1 MDSFMDSIV
10 SFIQSNPVIVIVIAL
25 GLLFFIYRKPKLF
38 FSLLGLGLLLAGL
51 LYLIMNLAS
60 SGSEKKKSL
69 THEEEESDTN
79 H

>member
-10 SFIQSNPVIVIVIAL
+10 SFIQNNPVIVIVIAL

-51 LYLIMNLAS
+51 LYLIMNLAG

-69 THEEEESDTN
+69 THEEEQSDAN